1 MTTNQNRQ
9 PKGTETGGQF
19 AASVNPESTVD
30 LGDVEQNQLR
40 VTSSNGVEFE
50 VRIIREGDRYGMWDC
65 LMNDSSNKFFNEND
79 PVMVEFWDAGQDPD
93 VFQDGCQFTGG
104 RYGLH
109 SLLENSD
116 KGYGLNLYGGE
127 PRWSIDGKA
136 MKTIYEW
143 LEPIATEAKDAR

>member
-30 LGDVEQNQLR
+30 LGDVEQNKMR

-116 KGYGLNLYGGE
+116 
-127 PRWSIDGKA
+127 
-136 MKTIYEW
+136 
-143 LEPIATEAKDAR
+143 